1 MPCLGMK
8 HSLLLRRF
16 YIQNVGCLASI
27 VFGVGTP
34 LFAIL
39 FGNVMDCFTIND
51 HDEALRQ
58 AKNYALQ
65 FGGIGAAFLS
75 SMAIQGWM
83 FSLSGQ
89 MLTERVRIFM
99 FSHMLR
105 QEMGWFDQEKN
116 NTGKESC

>member
-1 MPCLGMK
+1 MPIKGTILSNEFFT
-8 HSLLLRRF
+8 HA
-16 YIQNVGCLASI
+16 GCLASI

-39 FGNVMDCFTIND
+39 FGNVMDCFTIPD

-58 AKNYALQ
+58 ARNYALQ

-105 QEMGWFDQEKN
+105 QEMGWFDQDKN
-116 NTGKESC
+116 NTGKEKSC